1 MRGTRAAAPMAI
13 VADSPGLKTP
23 ASIPTTPDERYALVA
38 REIEVQLG
46 PETAAT
52 YMRTRNFALGGL
64 MPSELLT
71 TEEGMR
77 QILAEISAH
86 VEGGPL

>member
-1 MRGTRAAAPMAI
+1 MDAWAVAPMTM
-13 VADSPGLKTP
+13 VAHSPRMEKP
-23 ASIPTTPDERYALVA
+23 ASIPTKPEERYALVA

-46 PETAAT
+46 PETAAM
-52 YMRTRNFALGGL
+52 YMRTRNFALRGL

-77 QILAEISAH
+77 QVLAEMSAH